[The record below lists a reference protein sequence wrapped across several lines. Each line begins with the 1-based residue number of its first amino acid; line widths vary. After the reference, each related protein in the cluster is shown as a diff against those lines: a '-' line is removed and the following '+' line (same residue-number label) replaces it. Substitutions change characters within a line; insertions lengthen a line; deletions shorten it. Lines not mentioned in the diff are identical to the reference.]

1 MNWKHVALTRNFV
14 FKMAAILLPALF
26 LATPVTGASGPS
38 TLKAKTLKIQIL
50 AINDFHGQIT
60 EGRYVSGRPVGS
72 APVLAS
78 YLKTAAE
85 GMENETFIVH
95 AGDFVGASTPES
107 SLLQDEPTIEFMN
120 LLGNKHCTD
129 KFQLHPKCNLV
140 GTVGNHEFDEGATE
154 MMRLFEGGN
163 HIDGPFLQD
172 PWKGAAFPHVCANV
186 VDEDTRR
193 PLLPP
198 FSIKLVKGMPMAFI
212 GAVLEGTPSIV
223 TASGIAGYDFIDEA
237 QAINKQVARLKR
249 WGIKTIVVL
258 IHQGGRQES
267 YSGPTDSS
275 GGEVTGDIVEIVKA
289 MDSEV
294 DVVVTGHWHGFTN
307 ALMTNDQ
314 GAEILVTQAW
324 SKGSAYADI
333 DLEIDRRSRNVVSKS
348 AQIITTWADQG
359 PGLTPDQDVADLV
372 ERAKAATEPLTSR
385 YIAEA
390 AIEITKTQNAAGES
404 ALGNL
409 IADAQRATMGT
420 DFAFMNPGGIRAS
433 LDAGDVTW
441 GELYTIQP
449 FNNYLIKMD
458 LTGQQIYDLLNQ
470 QYEPYQPYDRI
481 LQISGLT
488 YTWDADRPF
497 DDRIVE
503 IRKDGVAI
511 DPSAVYTVTVN
522 SFIADGG
529 DNFSVLPQG
538 TNREVGPIDLDALI
552 DYIQKLDQPF
562 SSTIEGRIEHLNE

>member
-1 MNWKHVALTRNFV
+1 MNWKQVLMTRDSV
-14 FKMAAILLPALF
+14 FKMAAILLLALF
-26 LATPVTGASGPS
+26 PATPVMGASGPS

-60 EGRYVSGRPVGS
+60 EGRYVLGRPVGS

-78 YLKTAAE
+78 YLKTAAK
-85 GMENETFIVH
+85 GMENKTFIVH

-140 GTVGNHEFDEGATE
+140 GTVGNHEFDEGVTE

-163 HIDGPFLQD
+163 HVDGPFLQD
-172 PWKGAAFPHVCANV
+172 PWNGAAFPHVCANV

-198 FSIKLVKGMPMAFI
+198 FAIKQVKGMPVAFI

-249 WGIKTIVVL
+249 RGIKTIVVL
-258 IHQGGRQES
+258 IHQGGRQGS
-267 YSGPTDSS
+267 YSGPTDPS

-333 DLEIDRRSRNVVSKS
+333 DLEIDLRSRNVVSKS

-359 PGLTPDQDVADLV
+359 PGLTPDPDVAGLV

-420 DFAFMNPGGIRAS
+420 DFAFMNPGGIRAD

-449 FNNYLIKMD
+449 FNNYLIKME

-481 LQISGLT
+481 LQVSGLT
-488 YTWDADRPF
+488 YTWDADRPS

-503 IRKDGVAI
+503 IRKDGAAI
-511 DPSAVYTVTVN
+511 DPNAVYTVTVN

-538 TNREVGPIDLDALI
+538 THREVGPIDLDALI

-562 SSTIEGRIEHLNE
+562 SSAIENRIERLNE